1 MVSLECPAAQ
11 APALPRIHQFLMISN
26 YPAAVISIGK
36 FFFFLTLLQIYK
48 F

>member
-1 MVSLECPAAQ
+1 MMSLERPAAQ

-36 FFFFLTLLQIYK
+36 FSFMGISFEY
-48 F
+48 